1 LSFSPKQRVIYTIP
15 FDLMKNLTLL
25 ISLLFLVLF
34 SCKKEKKPYVPV
46 PRCADL
52 TRNIDTINLYIH
64 GNWRFVE
71 ELRFSREYGLQY
83 LTPDSEGAYHWTLK
97 ISGDTVTFFTNN
109 VQDQLYRFRIQ
120 RELEFT
126 NFPTDSMPC
135 LFLYSVSSTHLVSY
149 IPILICRN
157 QLLMQTQHVSS
168 FGGER
173 LYIRE

>member
-1 LSFSPKQRVIYTIP
+1 
-15 FDLMKNLTLL
+15 MKKPILL
-25 ISLLFLVLF
+25 ILFFTVILF
-34 SCKKEKKPYVPV
+34 ACKKEHKAYVPV
-46 PRCADL
+46 QRCVDL

-71 ELRFSREYGLQY
+71 ELRFSRENGLQY
-83 LTPDSEGAYHWTLK
+83 LTPDSEGAGHWSIK

-109 VQDQLYRFRIQ
+109 LQDASYRFRIQ

-126 NFPTDSMPC
+126 NFPKDSMPC

-157 QLLMQTQHVSS
+157 QLIMQTQHVSS